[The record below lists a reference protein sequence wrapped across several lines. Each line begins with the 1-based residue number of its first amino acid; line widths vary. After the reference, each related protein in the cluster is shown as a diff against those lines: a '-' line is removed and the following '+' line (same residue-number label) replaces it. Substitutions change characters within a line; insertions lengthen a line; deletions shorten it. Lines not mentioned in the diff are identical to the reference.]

1 MKVKDLLRRYQL
13 KTRQSLN
20 QRLKRLGL
28 TLPKNDHGHRFATPE
43 QIAQLD
49 DLHNWLAQGG
59 SLQSYLPPPD
69 PLPIVAADEDEGRL
83 TTIDTAAIAAL
94 DNPELE
100 ATDLEATELETTD
113 LDATDLN
120 AQDLDPSNA
129 TNTEQAIVP
138 LLTRLL
144 QTIQRPIPT
153 PPPNRPPLYV
163 WEQLEQA
170 CEKGW
175 LLTSSQVKDL
185 TGIHPNGDVCEYGAF
200 SFQRH
205 GKIGREAGWEVW
217 KNGY

>member
-13 KTRQSLN
+13 TRQVLN
-20 QRLKRLGL
+20 QRLKSLGL
-28 TLPKNDHGHRFATPE
+28 TLSKNAQGHRFATPE

-49 DLHNWLAQGG
+49 NLQAWLAQGG
-59 SLQSYLPPPD
+59 SLQTYLPSPAA
-69 PLPIVAADEDEGRL
+69 LPIVAADDHDGEL
-83 TTIDTAAIAAL
+83 TTIDTEAI
-94 DNPELE
+94 ETLE
-100 ATDLEATELETTD
+100 ATDLTATEL
-113 LDATDLN
+113 DAQEIDHP
-120 AQDLDPSNA
+120 AAPDP
-129 TNTEQAIVP
+129 EQTALLP

-144 QTIQRPIPT
+144 QTLQQPAPAA
-153 PPPNRPPLYV
+153 NRPPLYV

-175 LLTSSQVKDL
+175 LLTSSQIKEL
-185 TGIHPNGDVCEYGAF
+185 TGIHPNGDLCEYGAF